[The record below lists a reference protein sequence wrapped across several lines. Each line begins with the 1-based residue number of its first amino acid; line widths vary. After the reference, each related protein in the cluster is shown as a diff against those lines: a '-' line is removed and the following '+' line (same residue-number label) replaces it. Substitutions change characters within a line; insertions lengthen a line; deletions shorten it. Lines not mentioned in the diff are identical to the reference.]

1 MRHNLLGSSRSISKR
16 SHNYSHQ
23 TYCQAHTELFVH
35 EHQKFD
41 DKMNSRIVWQEC
53 MCSHLLHM
61 NTSCWKTTLWP
72 LPLKE
77 IGKWEILSITFP
89 ITLSIIIPVMIIH
102 NITYNIGGL
111 NILRFFCIDD
121 PLVFIF
127 VSYFLYFLPVII
139 LQSSHVEN
147 L

>member
-1 MRHNLLGSSRSISKR
+1 MEIWTYLVRHNLLGSSRSISKR

-72 LPLKE
+72 LQLKE
-77 IGKWEILSITFP
+77 IGKWQILSITFS
-89 ITLSIIIPVMIIH
+89 ITLSTIIAVMIIH
-102 NITYNIGGL
+102 NITYNIGCL
-111 NILRFFCIDD
+111 NSQNDYEIITLKNKIFTLNLHIFC
-121 PLVFIF
+121 
-127 VSYFLYFLPVII
+127 
-139 LQSSHVEN
+139 Q
-147 L
+147 